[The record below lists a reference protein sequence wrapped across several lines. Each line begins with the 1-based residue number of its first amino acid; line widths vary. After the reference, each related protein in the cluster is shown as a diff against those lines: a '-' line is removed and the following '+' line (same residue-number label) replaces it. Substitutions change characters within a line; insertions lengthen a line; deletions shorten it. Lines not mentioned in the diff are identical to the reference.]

1 MTVQILYKNNDNSN
15 NQVLF
20 VEENYNI
27 NTIKKHV
34 SSADLSYIKEI
45 LKNNDLKKKILSL
58 DLNSKK
64 RLILVSI
71 KKKLESSDIENLGA
85 DFYNYIK
92 DRNIN
97 KLSIIS
103 NSLNSRSEKD
113 FIGHFLH
120 GLKLKSYEFNIYKTK
135 KEKKIILINV
145 IGKKNNLTIRNELKF
160 KALEEGTNFA
170 RDLVSEPPNVLNPKE
185 YVNRLLK
192 LRKLGIKVTV
202 YNESQ
207 LKKLGMHSLLGVGRG
222 SVNESFLV
230 SLEWN
235 GNKKDKKAP
244 LSFVGKGVCFD
255 TGGISL
261 KPAKFMEEMKY
272 DMAGSAVVSGLI
284 QSLAIRKAKVN
295 AVGVVGLVENMPGG
309 NAQRPGDIVKSY
321 SGKTIEVL
329 NTDAEGRLVLAD
341 ALSFTEKK
349 FKPKCI
355 IDLAT
360 LTGAIIMALGE
371 EYAGLFSNNND
382 LSSKIEKAGEKVGEK
397 VWRLPLHENYDK
409 LMNSPVADIQNI
421 NYAGGAGSI
430 TAAQFLQ
437 RFILNKTPW
446 AHLDIAGMAFSKKAA
461 NLNPGGATGFGVRL
475 LNKFIEENYE

>member
-1 MTVQILYKNNDNSN
+1 MTAQIFYKNNDNSN

-97 KLSIIS
+97 KLSIVS

-160 KALEEGTNFA
+160 KALEKGTNFA

-192 LRKLGIKVTV
+192 LRKLKIKVTV

-207 LKKLGMHSLLGVGRG
+207 LKKFGMHSLLGVGRG

-235 GNKKDKKAP
+235 GNKKDKKVP

-261 KPAKFMEEMKY
+261 KPAKFMEEM
-272 DMAGSAVVSGLI
+272 
-284 QSLAIRKAKVN
+284 
-295 AVGVVGLVENMPGG
+295 
-309 NAQRPGDIVKSY
+309 
-321 SGKTIEVL
+321 
-329 NTDAEGRLVLAD
+329 
-341 ALSFTEKK
+341 
-349 FKPKCI
+349 
-355 IDLAT
+355 
-360 LTGAIIMALGE
+360 
-371 EYAGLFSNNND
+371 
-382 LSSKIEKAGEKVGEK
+382 
-397 VWRLPLHENYDK
+397 
-409 LMNSPVADIQNI
+409 
-421 NYAGGAGSI
+421 
-430 TAAQFLQ
+430 
-437 RFILNKTPW
+437 
-446 AHLDIAGMAFSKKAA
+446 
-461 NLNPGGATGFGVRL
+461 
-475 LNKFIEENYE
+475 